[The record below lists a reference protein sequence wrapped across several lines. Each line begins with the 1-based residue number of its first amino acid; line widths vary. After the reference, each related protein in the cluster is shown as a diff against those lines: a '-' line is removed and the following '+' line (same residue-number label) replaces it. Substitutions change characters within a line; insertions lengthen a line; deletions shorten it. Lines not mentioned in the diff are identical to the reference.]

1 MRFMAARERSPC
13 HALALNAMIRTRL
26 LRLVR
31 RLFVFGVPLLAF
43 LYFTSRTT
51 PPVLAPGVTK
61 EVKVLPLAG
70 RTVSVTFYYPNQ
82 NEAPLVVVAHGFTRA
97 KRYMAG
103 WGALLARDGFIAAVL
118 TQPGFADHELN
129 ANAIAE
135 LVAQVRSG
143 SLKLKVKPTSRIGLM
158 GHSMGGLT
166 TLLAAGKQPVDA
178 WVGLDPV
185 GMNDS
190 WLSVG
195 KTLHTPCAVLRAEP
209 GAWNMQGNA
218 RPLFAVLPGPKFTMK
233 VRGSTHL
240 DPESP
245 TDVLGQLACGF
256 ADQKRR
262 EVFERYAIAFLKA
275 QLLNDTSAKQVLRDA
290 AKDSALTEV
299 DVSLP

>member
-1 MRFMAARERSPC
+1 
-13 HALALNAMIRTRL
+13 MIRTRL

-31 RLFVFGVPLLAF
+31 RLFIFGVPLLAF
-43 LYFTSRTT
+43 LYFTSCTT
-51 PPVLAPGVTK
+51 SPVLAPGITK
-61 EVKVLPLAG
+61 EVKLLPLAG

-82 NEAPLVVVAHGFTRA
+82 KEAPFVLVAHGFTRS

-103 WGALLARDGFIAAVL
+103 WGALLASEGFITATL
-118 TQPGFADHELN
+118 TQPGFANHELN
-129 ANAIAE
+129 ASAIAE
-135 LVAQVRSG
+135 LVAQVHSG
-143 SLKLKVKPTSRIGLM
+143 SLRLNVKPTGRIGLM

-166 TLLAAGKQPVDA
+166 TLLAADKQPVDA

-195 KTLHTPCAVLRAEP
+195 KALRTPCAVLRAEP

-245 TDVLGQLACGF
+245 TDMLGQLACGF
-256 ADQKRR
+256 ADEKRR
-262 EVFERYAIAFLKA
+262 AVFERYALAFLKA
-275 QLLNDTSAKQVLRDA
+275 NLLDDASAKQVLRDA

-299 DVSLP
+299 EVSLP

>member
-1 MRFMAARERSPC
+1 MR
-13 HALALNAMIRTRL
+13 
-26 LRLVR
+26 LRLPRWLR
-31 RLFVFGVPLLAF
+31 RLAFVTVPLLCF
-43 LYFTSRTT
+43 LYIASCTT
-51 PPVLAPGVTK
+51 PPALPAGVHK
-61 EVKVLPLAG
+61 EVWRLTLNGEHV
-70 RTVSVTFYYPNQ
+70 TTTFYYPAARTP
-82 NEAPLVVVAHGFTRA
+82 APIVVVAHGFTRS

-103 WGALLARDGFIAAVL
+103 WGTLLAREGFIAAVL
-118 TQPGFADHELN
+118 TQPALADHELN
-129 ANAIAE
+129 SRVIAD
-135 LVAQVRSG
+135 LVTQVRSG
-143 SLKLKVKPTSRIGLM
+143 SLALKVKPSGRIGLM

-190 WLSVG
+190 WLSMG
-195 KTLHTPCAVLRAEP
+195 KKLRTPCAVLRAEP
-209 GAWNMQGNA
+209 GAWNMNGNA

-256 ADQKRR
+256 ADEKRR
-262 EVFERYAIAFLKA
+262 AVFERYAVAFLKA
-275 QLLNDTSAKQVLRDA
+275 HLLDDASAKQVLRDA

-299 DVSLP
+299 EVSLP